1 MGICLQIESTTVPS
15 LEVRKNILD
24 EARLLEEEF
33 EWWCEP
39 LYFLGSEDEPLHGIP
54 KVVLPFYGMSTPEK
68 QEFTVVEEE
77 ESFFMTARDVNFMVN
92 KLGEWSEK
100 YGIKW
105 KINFEG
111 EDLGIIK
118 DADLNPKFLDFIER
132 LTEPIGI
139 RLDDPI
145 AESKIQEILEKYG
158 DR

>member
-1 MGICLQIESTTVPS
+1 MGICLQFESTTIPS
-15 LEVRKNILD
+15 LEVRKDIID
-24 EARLLEEEF
+24 EANRLEEEF

-54 KVVLPFYGMSTPEK
+54 KVVLPFYGMMTAEK
-68 QEFTVVEEE
+68 QEFTVVEEA
-77 ESFFMTARDVNFMVN
+77 ESCFMTARDVNFMVN

-100 YGIKW
+100 YGIEW

-118 DADLNPKFLDFIER
+118 DKDLNSKFLEFIQR

-139 RLDDPI
+139 PLDDPI
-145 AESKIQEILEKYG
+145 AESKIQEILEKYS